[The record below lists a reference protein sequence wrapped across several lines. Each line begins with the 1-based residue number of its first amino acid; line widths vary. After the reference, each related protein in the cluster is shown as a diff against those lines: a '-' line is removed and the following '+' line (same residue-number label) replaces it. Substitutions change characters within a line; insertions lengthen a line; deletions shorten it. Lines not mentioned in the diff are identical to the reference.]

1 MNNHYDENIDIGV
14 GLNQVDNLKPS
25 SYFYQIIQEHSDY
38 SELENKLQSYYD
50 NAKKEINL
58 REKEC
63 DIVSVRIA
71 ELLNETAFVFSPV
84 SLLSI
89 HKKLFS
95 GVFDGKLKN
104 CVGVFRD
111 FNITKKENIINNHS
125 VTYADKDNISAYLDY
140 DFEREFNK
148 DYSKLTTN
156 EQIKNIAQFI
166 ANIWQIH
173 PFAEGNTRTI
183 ALFSIKYL
191 NKKGFIVDNSLFKE
205 YSQYFR
211 NALVLA
217 NYADIKS
224 GIVENQSYLES
235 FLIKL
240 LIDNSHSL
248 KELSNPYQKAI
259 KQ

>member
-1 MNNHYDENIDIGV
+1 MNNYYDENIDIGV

-25 SYFYQIIQEHSDY
+25 SYFYQVIQQHSDY
-38 SELENKLQSYYD
+38 EQLENKLQSYYD
-50 NAKKEINL
+50 NAKTEINL
-58 REKEC
+58 REREC
-63 DIVSVRIA
+63 DIVSIHIA

-95 GVFDGKLKN
+95 GVFGGKLKN

-111 FNITKKENIINNHS
+111 FNISKKENIIDNHC
-125 VTYADKDNISAYLDY
+125 VTYADKDNIAAYLDY
-140 DFEREFNK
+140 DFERELNK
-148 DYSKLTTN
+148 DYSKLTAN
-156 EQIKNIAQFI
+156 EQIKNISQFI

-173 PFAEGNTRTI
+173 PFVEGNTRTI

-224 GIVENQSYLES
+224 GIVENRSYLES
-235 FLIKL
+235 FLIRL
-240 LIDNSHSL
+240 LIDPKHKL
-248 KELSNPYQKAI
+248 KKLNNPYQKAV